1 VAESQAIHQIE
12 YRWQQARDM
21 SAVASSMSPASC
33 RLWVQRIGAWVRHPG
48 VDAPTDSVRY
58 EMFGDRSAALAWRQR
73 DRQAVGSDDGRPL
86 ASRVLVGPADLLNP
100 EVAMTVCYTGLPP
113 DIIGPRPG
121 AVTPGDPLPTV
132 DAGWL
137 TKLVHDNTEGLD
149 LAAASEAGLERVVA
163 AALGHL
169 DTPLSVELPERWI
182 TRSPRGGSQALLLWG
197 IWTTVSPLIGHA
209 GRRGWSFSTFE
220 LPLSDMDP
228 ETLPD
233 IVFRLSQPAPQTA
246 PMTTRTEIRVR
257 PQDPVA
263 PPVETMPQHLAKLLV
278 IAYQDYGGEEFTR
291 LITTYAGDYK
301 STDQRIQAVYRALAA
316 SLSPVTVV
324 TEGTGTATVRMP
336 VKARPDEGARVAGA
350 VCPAPDVA
358 GQPNTYSGEVAPT
371 VSSSAVIQTAPP
383 AHLPSA
389 NHASAVPSRPSQ
401 PTGPG
406 PVPPS
411 PPVASPSV
419 ARVAVSP
426 GKSPW
431 DAPELFPDGSQPKQ
445 AEEAPLP
452 ETLSGLL
459 ALLSAGPTA
468 QQFESAMHALT
479 AQNFRTGPQDRAAA
493 RQLIRDHRWYLDVF
507 GQHDQAEREAILVGI
522 FWYSVIPD
530 LADEQVLD
538 ELAYWVGTLA
548 APDVVINALY
558 QATEGAAG
566 AQPLVDRALAPALTM
581 RWLSE
586 HRIHV
591 PTTVPAPGQGAA
603 PGLRDQGTGPQH
615 TVVSPAPQP
624 MAAPQAPQTTTGPQ
638 AAAQPV
644 AGPQAPA
651 HPSADLQTL
660 LSLLEGKLN
669 VPVPLVLAVCIAMIV
684 LLIVR

>member
-1 VAESQAIHQIE
+1 
-12 YRWQQARDM
+12 M

-33 RLWVQRIGAWVRHPG
+33 RSWVQRIGAWVRHPG

-86 ASRVLVGPADLLNP
+86 TSRVLVGPADLLNP

-113 DIIGPRPG
+113 DMIGPRPG

-137 TKLVHDNTEGLD
+137 TELVHDNTEALD

-197 IWTTVSPLIGHA
+197 IWTTVSPLIGHV

-220 LPLSDMDP
+220 LPLTDMDP

-278 IAYQDYGGEEFTR
+278 IAYQDHGGEEFTR

-301 STDQRIQAVYRALAA
+301 STDQRIQAVYQALAA

-324 TEGTGTATVRMP
+324 TEGTGAATVRMP

-350 VCPAPDVA
+350 VSPAPDMA
-358 GQPNTYSGEVAPT
+358 SQPNTYSGEVAPT
-371 VSSSAVIQTAPP
+371 VEVAQT
-383 AHLPSA
+383 
-389 NHASAVPSRPSQ
+389 VPSRPSQ
-401 PTGPG
+401 TTGPG
-406 PVPPS
+406 PVLPS
-411 PPVASPSV
+411 PPAAWPSA
-419 ARVAVSP
+419 ARSAVSP
-426 GKSPW
+426 GKSTW
-431 DAPELFPDGSQPKQ
+431 DAPELFPDGSQPRQ
-445 AEEAPLP
+445 ADEAPLP

-459 ALLSAGPTA
+459 ALLSARPAA
-468 QQFESAMHALT
+468 QRFELAIHALT

-493 RQLIRDHRWYLDVF
+493 RKLIRDHHWYLDVF

-538 ELAYWVGTLA
+538 ELGYWVGTLA
-548 APDVVINALY
+548 APDAVINALY

-566 AQPLVDRALAPALTM
+566 AQPLVDRALALALTR

-591 PTTVPAPGQGAA
+591 PTTVPAPSQGAA
-603 PGLRDQGTGPQH
+603 PGPRDQGTGPQH

-624 MAAPQAPQTTTGPQ
+624 MAAPQAPQPTTGPQ
-638 AAAQPV
+638 PAAQPA
-644 AGPQAPA
+644 AGHQGPA
-651 HPSADLQTL
+651 QPAAGHQGPAQ
-660 LSLLEGKLN
+660 
-669 VPVPLVLAVCIAMIV
+669 PRQVLRPRRSRRQV
-684 LLIVR
+684 LRHRRGRRSICKRC